1 MITPTSG
8 ANGAGGAGGM
18 DMFQLIMM
26 ILQQMMQQSPQQ
38 AGDFMKGLAQG
49 TPLQNDP
56 TMNSIIDKLYAGQEL
71 SASDK
76 QFLNQNADTLGA
88 NLPTGGRP

>member
-8 ANGAGGAGGM
+8 ASGAGGM

-38 AGDFMKGLAQG
+38 AGNFMQGLAKG
-49 TPLQNDP
+49 TPLENDP
-56 TMNSIIDKLYAGQEL
+56 TMLSIIDKLFAGQEL

-76 QFLNQNADTLGA
+76 QFLNQNADILGG